1 MAVPFV
7 DFRRRPGT
15 HSGISFYV
23 KHNLCKVSV
32 PGGIMGG
39 VGDVPIV

>member
-15 HSGISFYV
+15 YFGISFYV
-23 KHNLCKVSV
+23 EHNLCKVSIS
-32 PGGIMGG
+32 GGIMEG
-39 VGDVPIV
+39 VGHVPIV